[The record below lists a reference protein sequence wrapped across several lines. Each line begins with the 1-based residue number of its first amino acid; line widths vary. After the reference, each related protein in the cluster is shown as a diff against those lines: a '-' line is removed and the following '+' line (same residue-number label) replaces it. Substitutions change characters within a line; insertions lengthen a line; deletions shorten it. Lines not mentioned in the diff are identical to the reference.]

1 VKQKIQ
7 VRAAYARVWLK
18 DEAPT
23 IGQGWR
29 TLGLLHEGR
38 SWLRVEEIATGRTA
52 RLGLTAWCDLIRS
65 RPSPLTQTEFCTWK
79 GSASWPGSRLRGSPF
94 A

>member
-1 VKQKIQ
+1 LALGITLAMKKKIQ

-29 TLGLLHEGR
+29 TLALVREGR
-38 SWLRVEEIATGRTA
+38 TSVRVEEIATGRTA
-52 RLGLTAWCDLIRS
+52 RLTHVMWRDLVCS
-65 RPSPLTQTEFCTWK
+65 RPSAPTPTDR
-79 GSASWPGSRLRGSPF
+79 P
-94 A
+94 

>member
-1 VKQKIQ
+1 VKQDLKIE

-38 SWLRVEEIATGRTA
+38 SWVRVEEIATGRTA
-52 RLGLTAWCDLIRS
+52 RFSLAVWRDLVRS
-65 RPSPLTQTEFCTWK
+65 RSL
-79 GSASWPGSRLRGSPF
+79 SAPRET
-94 A
+94 